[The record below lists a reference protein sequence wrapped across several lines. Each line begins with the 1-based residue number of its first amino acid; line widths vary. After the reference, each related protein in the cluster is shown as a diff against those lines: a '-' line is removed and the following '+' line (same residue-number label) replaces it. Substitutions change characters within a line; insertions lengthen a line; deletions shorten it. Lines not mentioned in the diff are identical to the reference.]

1 MEEGVPQGRPQDRA
15 LKHRVGQNNEIR
27 KHTLNCHP
35 ANPGLQVGVEEIEEH
50 IRHPQG
56 TKFAHHEILEH
67 PVKGARDI
75 TQVHTK
81 FVVGANVQNAIVH
94 LKVDVLTSLAT

>member
-1 MEEGVPQGRPQDRA
+1 MEEGVPQGRPQDRT
-15 LKHRVGQNNEIR
+15 LNHRVGQDNEIR
-27 KHTLNCHP
+27 KHIFNRHP

-67 PVKGARDI
+67 SVKGARDI
-75 TQVHTK
+75 TQVHPE
-81 FVVGANVQNAIVH
+81 FVAGANAKNPIRH
-94 LKVDVLTSLAT
+94 TIKVRS